1 MNWWFLVEIANSL
14 RHQSFEMQLDND
26 DELAEKAFNTNSKAT
41 LRLDKVLELY
51 SVTSASCML

>member
-1 MNWWFLVEIANSL
+1 MEIANSL